1 MKIQPYKEG
10 MKLDGFIAGMP
21 NEVYHA
27 SPGVS
32 KSGLDKINRSPAHYK
47 FAPEVAQTR
56 NMVLG
61 AAMHAALLEPG
72 LFEQEYLLLRD
83 VKDRRVSAYKEAIKN
98 HPENKVL
105 TGTEADNIVGMQE
118 ALSMNSFFSSLQ
130 KKIIYTELSLF
141 VTDSDGTLLKCR
153 FDAITSDGTIIDLKT
168 TTDARPD
175 FFSRAI
181 FNFRYHVQA
190 AWYSDLFTVATAK
203 STEFIIIAV
212 EPDQP
217 HAAKI
222 YVLDDVAIEI
232 GQSEYQK
239 DLELYKECEKTGHWP
254 AYDVPDRPELIS
266 LPEWAIMN
274 YESESDREVIV
285 V

>member
-1 MKIQPYKEG
+1 MPACDRARRFGSHEAVSSRTAFNFPLLLTSISYCRRVGTVSPHLSIVCGQISRAAANSLMPPKNSIASCVFILFAPFVNKLVDIIITSNDNINVVFFTNRRLQMKIQPYKEG

-98 HPENKVL
+98 HPENK
-105 TGTEADNIVGMQE
+105 
-118 ALSMNSFFSSLQ
+118 
-130 KKIIYTELSLF
+130 
-141 VTDSDGTLLKCR
+141 
-153 FDAITSDGTIIDLKT
+153 
-168 TTDARPD
+168 
-175 FFSRAI
+175 
-181 FNFRYHVQA
+181 
-190 AWYSDLFTVATAK
+190 
-203 STEFIIIAV
+203 
-212 EPDQP
+212 
-217 HAAKI
+217 
-222 YVLDDVAIEI
+222 
-232 GQSEYQK
+232 
-239 DLELYKECEKTGHWP
+239 
-254 AYDVPDRPELIS
+254 
-266 LPEWAIMN
+266 
-274 YESESDREVIV
+274 
-285 V
+285 